1 MPELPDLQVFAANL
15 TKKLKGKKLHGI
27 TISEKKKVD
36 TPEKKFN
43 EVLDGKS
50 LKRVYRQGKQL
61 YFDFGKDAE
70 VAVHLMLHGKLV
82 LTQDEKEA
90 PRRVIAAFVFG
101 DSTLFVTDFQKMA
114 TISLNPPPQPGMDA
128 LAEDVTSVWVKQTL
142 ASSKAS
148 IKALLMDQK
157 IIAGIG
163 NAYADEI
170 LYEAGIAPHSKANK
184 IPAGAAAKLAK
195 AIKHVLVTAEK
206 KITKDHAGIISGEY
220 RDFMAVHHTGKEIS
234 PDGEKILIKKIGGR
248 STYFTQ
254 SQALF
259 E

>member
-27 TISEKKKVD
+27 TINEKKKIH
-36 TPEKKFN
+36 TPETKFN
-43 EVLDGKS
+43 EVLVGKP
-50 LKRVYRQGKQL
+50 LKGVHRRGKQL

-82 LTQDEKEA
+82 LSQDEKET
-90 PRRVIAAFVFG
+90 PRHTIAGFTFG

-114 TISLNPPPQPGMDA
+114 TISLNPAPQPGMDA
-128 LAEDVTSVWVKQTL
+128 LAEDVTSEWVKQTL

-157 IIAGIG
+157 VIAGIG

-170 LYEAGIAPHSKANK
+170 LYVAGIAPQSKANK

-195 AIKHVLVTAEK
+195 AIKHVLVSAEK
-206 KITKDHAGIISGEY
+206 KISKDHEGIISGEY
-220 RDFMAVHHTGKEIS
+220 RDFMAVHHTDKETS

-254 SQALF
+254 SQELF